1 LASDGKEGISKED
14 YMARLQE
21 SKEALQEAEM
31 SIRDGIAQ
39 IGDELENTFDLVD
52 EKLDQ
57 QFTKFDRLIEL
68 MDHYKNIVSL
78 TEGEASYK
86 EFNKILKA
94 SQEVLRDRIEADK
107 SEVAMW
113 ESRRKQLEADI
124 ATLPEDSPAKRE
136 AEEAL

>member
-1 LASDGKEGISKED
+1 
-14 YMARLQE
+14 MARLQE

-57 QFTKFDRLIEL
+57 QFTKFDQLIEL
-68 MDHYKNIVSL
+68 MDHYKNVVSL

-94 SQEVLRDRIEADK
+94 SQEVIRDRIAADE

-113 ESRRKQLEADI
+113 ESRRKQLEDDI